1 MKKLILLF
9 IGCCVLTFTAQTQ
22 TKVVLT
28 FTGQMQD
35 GSFVALDSV
44 QVFNSTQSWSETL
57 FYPDTVLEM
66 EEEIDKPPF
75 IASLQSKGLELSS
88 ALPNPFNGTADVL
101 LQLPQSESVTLSLYD
116 INGKEYLSRTLIL
129 EAGTHNLKLT
139 TAIAQMYF
147 LQVKTS
153 LGSKTIKLLNLTKG
167 ADFDIAH
174 TLVQSDKSPLG
185 DLGVGNLKLS
195 TQKTFKANDAMLF
208 IGYRTK
214 GSEIDTVQIRVQQAA
229 SNAAYTFG
237 FQIGYTI
244 GDVYYNNGIAEGMV
258 WWLADTLVIVDGVA
272 YGEHGKL
279 IALREPPIP
288 QYQTGSM
295 WGICNP
301 KIPVPAY
308 DTLDGISNT
317 AIIKSVRDTLT
328 VDQPWRFQAMSWC
341 VDSLGGDWYL
351 PAIGELRQLF
361 TVVVPILNPALEK
374 IQGAVKFTDLMGAA
388 YWSSTADKNDNL
400 RAYMMSW
407 SLYPHHSNIPD
418 YGYVSRQQTTYG
430 LVRAVKL
437 F

>member
-44 QVFNSTQSWSETL
+44 QVFNITQSWSETL

-66 EEEIDKPPF
+66 EETIEEPPF

-153 LGSKTIKLLNLTKG
+153 LGSKAIKLLNLTKG

-174 TLVQSDKSPLG
+174 ALVQSDKSPLG

-195 TQKTFKANDAMLF
+195 TANTFKANDAMLF

-214 GSEIDTVQIRVQQAA
+214 GSEIDTVQIRVQQAV
-229 SNAAYTFG
+229 SNTTYTFNFRMG
-237 FQIGYTI
+237 WTI
-244 GDVYYNNGIAEGMV
+244 GDVYYNNGVAEGMV
-258 WWLADTLVIVDGVA
+258 WWLEDTVVIIEGIP
-272 YGEHGKL
+272 YGQHGKL
-279 IALREPPIP
+279 ISLMEPTVFP
-288 QYQTGSM
+288 QYQRGLM
-295 WGICNP
+295 WGIRDRN
-301 KIPVPAY
+301 ITVPAY
-308 DTLDGISNT
+308 DTVDGRINT
-317 AIIKSVRDTLT
+317 AIIKNYRDTCTDDL
-328 VDQPWRFQAMSWC
+328 VWRFQALTWC
-341 VDSLGGDWYL
+341 VDSMGGDWYL
-351 PAIGELRQLF
+351 PAINELRAVTELA
-361 TVVVPILNPALEK
+361 VSLLNPILANTPQAME
-374 IQGAVKFTDLMGAA
+374 FTTLSMTD
-388 YWSSTADKNDNL
+388 YWSSTADETDNQ
-400 RAYMMSW
+400 RAYVMRGWGGTPPTFRAYSE
-407 SLYPHHSNIPD
+407 YHNE
-418 YGYVSRQQTTYG
+418 YGYV
-430 LVRAVKL
+430 RAMKW